1 MKHTISNFLKVYFVI
16 PVIFL
21 SIFITAA
28 TAPAELLKKGKIIEL
43 KQIHCMAENIFY
55 EARKEPQEGQ
65 AAVAR
70 VVVNRVKHGF
80 ADTPCKVIYQKTQT
94 DNGGKVCQFSW
105 VCEGKGSPNRKDPGY
120 LNALQ
125 ISYEVLA
132 FDAYK
137 DVIPKS
143 TLFFHNLSVVPAWS
157 YDKVKRI
164 GNHIFYS
171 RKPYA
176 TKKPQYASR

>member
-1 MKHTISNFLKVYFVI
+1 MPLIL
-16 PVIFL
+16 L
-21 SIFITAA
+21 SIFIAGH
-28 TAPAELLKKGKIIEL
+28 TAPAELGKRKNDVEL

-55 EARKEPQEGQ
+55 EARKEPKAGQ

-80 ADTPCKVIYQKTQT
+80 ASTPCKVIYQMTTTESGSKI
-94 DNGGKVCQFSW
+94 CQFSW
-105 VCEGKGSPNRKDPGY
+105 VCEGKGKPNIRDPHY

-125 ISYEVLA
+125 ISYQVLA

-137 DVIPKS
+137 DVVSRS
-143 TLFFHNLSVVPAWS
+143 TLFFHNLSVSPEWKHHKA
-157 YDKVKRI
+157 KQI

-171 RKPYA
+171 KSKVR
-176 TKKPQYASR
+176 

>member
-1 MKHTISNFLKVYFVI
+1 MPIILLSTFV
-16 PVIFL
+16 
-21 SIFITAA
+21 AGH
-28 TAPAELLKKGKIIEL
+28 TAPAELGKRSNIEA

-55 EARKEPQEGQ
+55 EARKEPQAGQ

-80 ADTPCKVIYQKTQT
+80 ADTPCKVIYQVTKS
-94 DNGGKVCQFSW
+94 DDGSKVCQFSW
-105 VCEGKGSPNRKDPGY
+105 VCEGKGTPNKRDPHY

-125 ISYEVLA
+125 IAYQVLA

-143 TLFFHNLSVVPAWS
+143 TLFFHNLSVSPNWKHHKA
-157 YDKVKRI
+157 KQI
-164 GNHIFYS
+164 GNHIFY
-171 RKPYA
+171 
-176 TKKPQYASR
+176 TKAKIH